1 MYGNL
6 VNLMLVGP
14 AAERFLGSRALLTI
28 LFSAAVSAG
37 LTHLAFGAPNTTLL
51 GSSGLVFALII
62 INSIAVRRSDSI
74 PLSFLIQAAVWTTK
88 EWHFGKW
95 APNQPRYRT
104 RTRSIYSP
112 SPRSAFPVHSTKLV
126 L

>member
-14 AAERFLGSRALLTI
+14 AAERFLGSRALLAI

-37 LTHLAFGAPNTTLL
+37 IAHLLFGIPNTTLL
-51 GSSGLVFALII
+51 GSSGLVFSLII

-74 PLSFLIQAAVWTTK
+74 PLSFIIQGMVWTSK
-88 EWHFGKW
+88 EWHYGESER
-95 APNQPRYRT
+95 ATTTNQVLRT
-104 RTRSIYSP
+104 IQY
-112 SPRSAFPVHSTKLV
+112 A
-126 L
+126 